1 MSTNIGLPQQRV
13 PSEPARS
20 GAIAKEQ
27 AVSDKQLLLIKSS
40 GGKRRNKTK
49 RRRQSRKIKGGTGS
63 GGNSPSTISPPIVPN
78 TGGTSDTRD
87 VQQLSYNQLAGLSA
101 SVNANSK
108 YDKVGGR
115 RRKKSRKSRK
125 YTKRRKYY

>member
-1 MSTNIGLPQQRV
+1 MSTNVGLPQQKV
-13 PSEPARS
+13 PGEPARM
-20 GAIAKEQ
+20 GAISQGHEA
-27 AVSDKQLLLIKSS
+27 DNKQLLLIKSS

-49 RRRQSRKIKGGTGS
+49 RRKQSRKIKGGTGS

-78 TGGTSDTRD
+78 TGGTSDTRNT
-87 VQQLSYNQLAGLSA
+87 QQLSYNQLAGLSA